1 MLNLRCNSS
10 DKHGTISQLKI
21 TFFNFGLHLCLSLL
35 LFGFLLA
42 NFSIETKATST
53 FYDNNE
59 LYFRGKLIYVSSDWG
74 SPVDNLNGQT
84 HQLYCNAESERTIVI
99 NPYVSNESSNSV
111 IGYIDNNMAFSI
123 PFGGRVEVIQTHYSG
138 SQTRNSTAYYD
149 VEVYDIQTN
158 LLYRPERNDWYI
170 KTALSALIIF
180 SLVCV
185 FRSVRR

>member
-1 MLNLRCNSS
+1 MLNLHYSS
-10 DKHGTISQLKI
+10 SGKPGIISRLKI
-21 TFFNFGLHLCLSLL
+21 IFFNYGLHLFLSLL
-35 LFGFLLA
+35 LFGSSFV

-53 FYDNNE
+53 FFDNNE
-59 LYFRGKLIYVSSDWG
+59 LYITGKMIYVSSDWG
-74 SPVDNLNGQT
+74 SPVDNLNGET

-99 NPYVSNESSNSV
+99 DPFVSNQSSNIV
-111 IGYIDNNMAFSI
+111 IGYLDNNMAFSI
-123 PFGGRVEVIQTHYSG
+123 PFGGRVEITQTHYSG
-138 SQTRNSTAYYD
+138 SQQRKSKAYYD

-170 KTALSALIIF
+170 KSALSALIIF